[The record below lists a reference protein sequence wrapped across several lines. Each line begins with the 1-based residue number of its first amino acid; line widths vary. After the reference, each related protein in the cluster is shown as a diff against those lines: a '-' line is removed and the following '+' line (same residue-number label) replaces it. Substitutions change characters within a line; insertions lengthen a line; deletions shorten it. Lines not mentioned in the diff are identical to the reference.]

1 MDVLKRSLA
10 AERPTKR
17 SPKPSASARRTF
29 ADQAVI
35 AIDSQAAPMAERG
48 KPKSPEGHQLN
59 YRLTTNLH
67 KRKVCD
73 TPRPIL

>member
-1 MDVLKRSLA
+1 LTDKQIALLG
-10 AERPTKR
+10 
-17 SPKPSASARRTF
+17 TF